1 MMTRYEMTIA
11 DNRDSTKCLTI
22 SRPIR
27 VGGVQTKQTGRLVV
41 LRNGGKLKIRD
52 RHNSPIPNLGM
63 KVSLVN
69 NLSDVVSLRLL
80 LEAVLQ
86 GLYCNL
92 RPNFSVLQV
101 QESS

>member
-1 MMTRYEMTIA
+1 
-11 DNRDSTKCLTI
+11 
-22 SRPIR
+22 
-27 VGGVQTKQTGRLVV
+27 
-41 LRNGGKLKIRD
+41 
-52 RHNSPIPNLGM
+52 M

-92 RPNFSVLQV
+92 KPNFPVLQV